1 MFVLTVDQRGSRRD
15 VDRVQD
21 LIGAMNIDYGHTDYG
36 HTDSAGLVR
45 PFQRTA
51 GDEVQAVVADPARV
65 VDIAID
71 LVEREHWSIGIG
83 IGAAEHPLPAE
94 TRAGRGPAFEAA
106 RVAVERAKNTPGRIA
121 VEGADEGADEDAAAD
136 ADTALTLVA
145 MLVARR
151 SNEGHEAIAR
161 MRSGLTQTEAA
172 RVLGVSKQ
180 AVSQRLSTAGW
191 QVEVAGRRLAQRLL
205 RKADS

>member
-1 MFVLTVDQRGSRRD
+1 MYVLTVDQRGSRRD

-21 LIGAMNIDYGHTDYG
+21 LIDALNSTYRDAGHA
-36 HTDSAGLVR
+36 SSEGLLR

-51 GDEVQAVVADPARV
+51 GDEVQAVVADPHSV

-71 LVEREHWSIGIG
+71 LVERQNWSVGIG
-83 IGAAEHPLPAE
+83 VGSVQHPLPEE

-106 RVAVERAKNTPGRIA
+106 RIAVERAKGTPGRIA
-121 VEGADEGADEDAAAD
+121 VEGDDPDTAAD
-136 ADTALTLVA
+136 ADTALTFVSV
-145 MLVARR
+145 LVARR
-151 SNEGHEAIAR
+151 SDEGREAIGR
-161 MRSGLTQTEAA
+161 VRSGLTQTETA
-172 RVLGVSKQ
+172 RALDISKQ

-191 QVEVAGRRLAQRLL
+191 QLEVAGRRLAERLL